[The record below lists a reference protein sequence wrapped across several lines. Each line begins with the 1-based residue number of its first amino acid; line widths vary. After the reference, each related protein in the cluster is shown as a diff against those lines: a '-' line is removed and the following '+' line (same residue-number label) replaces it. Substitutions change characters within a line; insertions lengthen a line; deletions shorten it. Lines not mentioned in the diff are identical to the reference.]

1 MTNNLTTTTLA
12 PINEEE
18 LALNLHR
25 DPMGRDEAKMRNLLM
40 DNGTDEMGQERGSW
54 EAYRDL
60 GGSFI
65 LPLLKER
72 KYDNRSIPL
81 VYSGK
86 AEARE
91 WHSLTFNS
99 RSLKS

>member
-25 DPMGRDEAKMRNLLM
+25 DPMGREEAKMRNLLM
-40 DNGTDEMGQERGSW
+40 DTGTDEMGQERGSW

-81 VYSGK
+81 VYPGK
-86 AEARE
+86 GKGSAK
-91 WHSLTFNS
+91 LGDVV
-99 RSLKS
+99 